1 MGGLTIDFRVLSKYD
16 TKVGRVLTALDTMG
30 LTDNTAVLF
39 HADHVRAMACMH
51 GPSRRK
57 PKFCRDGSSGESTPH
72 TLVHGIC
79 RWSMVLPRVQSTVH
93 RDVICR
99 RRDAGIPD

>member
-51 GPSRRK
+51 AWTFTTKAEILQGWK
-57 PKFCRDGSSGESTPH
+57 LG
-72 TLVHGIC
+72 
-79 RWSMVLPRVQSTVH
+79 
-93 RDVICR
+93 
-99 RRDAGIPD
+99 